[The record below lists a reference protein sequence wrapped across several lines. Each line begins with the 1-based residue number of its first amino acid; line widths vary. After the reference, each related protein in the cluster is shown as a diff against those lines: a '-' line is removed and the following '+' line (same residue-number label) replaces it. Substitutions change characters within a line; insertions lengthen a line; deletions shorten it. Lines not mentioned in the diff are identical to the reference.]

1 VAEQGKKKDKSKSV
15 KCVRDVRDSKLEL
28 YRLPD
33 DGREWKHAARNRQ
46 ALAVYLATFA
56 FGDSTQI
63 YPGVKKMAEHFGCG
77 RATMF

>member
-1 VAEQGKKKDKSKSV
+1 MTEQSKTKSV

-46 ALAVYLATFA
+46 
-56 FGDSTQI
+56 
-63 YPGVKKMAEHFGCG
+63 
-77 RATMF
+77 